1 LEGEEVTIRVVFA
14 PVTGR
19 KSDSAVLATA
29 RGTAKRFG
37 AHVDVV
43 SLRADPRDAIPYL
56 GEGISGAL
64 VEEFIEQAEE
74 ENAEQ
79 ARKAKKEF
87 DDWREASGF
96 VLAETASDAS
106 AGGTGEAGPS
116 CSWREV
122 LGASD
127 QTAANIG
134 RLSDLIIAPRGDIAN
149 PVENEVAFE
158 TSLLYSGRPL
168 LLAPP
173 TPQDDFGNHVAIA
186 WDGSA
191 ESARAVGAALPF
203 LTSAETV
210 TAVTIAEEEKL
221 EAPLEDLAR
230 YLSWHGIKANTRN
243 VALGSV
249 SVGEA
254 LLGAVRHESADLLVM
269 GAYSHNRFRELV
281 FGGATRYILDESAM
295 PVLMSH

>member
-1 LEGEEVTIRVVFA
+1 MTIRVLFA

-19 KSDSAVLATA
+19 KSDGAVLAAA
-29 RGTAKRFG
+29 RGLAKRFN

-43 SLRADPRDAIPYL
+43 SLRTDPREAIPYL

-64 VEEFIEQAEE
+64 VEEFIEQAET
-74 ENAEQ
+74 ENTEQ
-79 ARKAKKEF
+79 AKKAQKAF
-87 DDWREASGF
+87 DDWREAAGF
-96 VLAETASDAS
+96 VLAES
-106 AGGTGEAGPS
+106 AGGNPQAAAPS
-116 CSWREV
+116 CSWREA

-127 QTAANIG
+127 RTVSDIG
-134 RLSDLIIAPRGDIAN
+134 RLSDLIIAPRGDLAN

-191 ESARAVGAALPF
+191 ESARAVAAALPF
-203 LTSAETV
+203 LAGADTV
-210 TAVTIAEEEKL
+210 TAIAVAEEEKA

-230 YLSWHGIKANTRN
+230 YLAWHGIQANTRN
-243 VALGSV
+243 VAQGEV
-249 SVGEA
+249 TVGEA
-254 LLGAVRHESADLLVM
+254 ILSAVRHESADMLVM

-295 PVLMSH
+295 PVLMCH